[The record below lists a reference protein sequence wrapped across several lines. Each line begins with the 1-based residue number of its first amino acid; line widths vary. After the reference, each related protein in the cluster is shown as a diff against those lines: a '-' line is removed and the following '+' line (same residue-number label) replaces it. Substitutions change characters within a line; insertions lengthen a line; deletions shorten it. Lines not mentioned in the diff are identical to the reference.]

1 MKNFLNI
8 ALEKPSIKDMLVYTR
23 AAEISGGF
31 WSQTPPLS
39 LTKNMTPYQYF
50 GPHDIILPRL
60 ESFEAGHFISKLS
73 LTWPT

>member
-39 LTKNMTPYQYF
+39 LIQNVTAYQF
-50 GPHDIILPRL
+50 LGPHYVVLNNPR
-60 ESFEAGHFISKLS
+60 ASK
-73 LTWPT
+73 